1 MSGETASH
9 LTSPLGTCPPLEESK
24 DSRLTPR
31 SHPGGKLTK
40 LPYTCLAQS
49 AACGWRVLCGEKQ
62 GHVLPHLRARQP
74 WPTLFCTGQG
84 PPGPE
89 PPPSGEGRLSLPGLL
104 SFNVAPNCP
113 FYHRKR
119 AVGPDPRHDHPFLDP
134 DSSPPDHRGPV
145 AGMQQTR
152 ERSSSISF
160 LCWEPGSLGD
170 GGRSSQ
176 LSGQIARSEP
186 VADGPSLKTP
196 GHWTGGPFLPRWR
209 PLTAGQPGRPWPG
222 HPQCSLPLPGSPPSS
237 QLQRPSRPGPAEA
250 PWHP

>member
-9 LTSPLGTCPPLEESK
+9 LTSPLGSCPPLVESK

-31 SHPGGKLTK
+31 SHPGGKLKK
-40 LPYTCLAQS
+40 LPFTCLAQS

-74 WPTLFCTGQG
+74 WPTLFCAGQG

-160 LCWEPGSLGD
+160 LCWEPGSLG
-170 GGRSSQ
+170 
-176 LSGQIARSEP
+176 
-186 VADGPSLKTP
+186 
-196 GHWTGGPFLPRWR
+196 RWR
-209 PLTAGQPGRPWPG
+209 PFLSVVRTD
-222 HPQCSLPLPGSPPSS
+222 HSL
-237 QLQRPSRPGPAEA
+237 
-250 PWHP
+250 